1 MSQEII
7 NLISAIAGL
16 IAAGGGIW
24 AAQAA
29 HRSAVAAQEAARHAE
44 KVERRSALRDLIVTA
59 HRVVAESLRVGSLI
73 EELKAE
79 YGTLAT
85 SSGQLGGSREKFFI
99 RRAESKLKEVA
110 PSQEEAQKLIQE
122 RAQLRNFSDEDLTQ
136 ALSKFDGYLIQ
147 VRRVRNTIEREV
159 VSVASDNRIHRE
171 NRIKTLNQRV

>member
-16 IAAGGGIW
+16 IAAGGGLW

-44 KVERRSALRDLIVTA
+44 KVERRGALRDLIVTT
-59 HRVVAESLRVGSLI
+59 HRVVAESLRVGSLV

-79 YGTLAT
+79 YGLAT
-85 SSGQLGGSREKFFI
+85 SSGQLGGSREKFFT

-110 PSQEEAQKLIQE
+110 SLQEEAQKLIQE
-122 RAQLRNFSDEDLTQ
+122 RAQLLNFSDEDLTQ
-136 ALSKFDGYLIQ
+136 ALSKFDGYLIH
-147 VRRVRNTIEREV
+147 VRRVRNTVEREV
-159 VSVASDNRIHRE
+159 TSVASDNRIHRE
-171 NRIKTLNQRV
+171 SRSKANQRV